1 MSGYIWVTV
10 CRDCARMQRILSC
23 GVLLS
28 VLIFA
33 AAQNALTEDDNEELL
48 DAHNSFRGMV
58 NPSASNMLRMVS
70 YKLLS
75 SRVIGPIYYQFYV
88 PFEVVAIQDC
98 SVVCYNVSLCTCAIP
113 I

>member
-1 MSGYIWVTV
+1 
-10 CRDCARMQRILSC
+10 MQRILSC

-28 VLIFA
+28 VLVFA
-33 AAQNALTEDDNEELL
+33 AAQNALTEADEEELL

-70 YKLLS
+70 YS

-98 SVVCYNVSLCTCAIP
+98 SVVC
-113 I
+113 